1 MNSRNGGKCPG
12 EWIAAVVALSCG
24 VLHAAPADPRLVVE
38 LERVYSA
45 WKSAMTGRDLDRW
58 AQHTARS
65 RQMAVRNTIVS
76 QKREW
81 PRSLFSLAMM
91 PPEVEGLRLAGS
103 EFVGDQARLI
113 YHGRVDFRVGDSR
126 TPPDGALV
134 LDFAREPGGWKF
146 FGQRYHNLQNDA
158 ELSRKVARGDVS
170 ELNGPASAL
179 TGRAP
184 PVPAACPMPDYA
196 GQMRITAHGY
206 SVTVKLGG
214 HHGDTVVGRSSNE
227 IIIGGLKRGA
237 NPLTVTVQPLNQVGV
252 DEPSLEISVYALTP
266 HLKTPAV
273 RVFHFQPNN
282 PVAERYDLT
291 VNVGAATLR
300 QGNEI
305 DLIPS
310 E

>member
-1 MNSRNGGKCPG
+1 MVG
-12 EWIAAVVALSCG
+12 ALLCG
-24 VLHAAPADPRLVVE
+24 LVEAAPADTRLVVE

-45 WKSAMTGRDLDRW
+45 WKSAMIGRDLEGW
-58 AQHTARS
+58 ARHTARS

-81 PRSLFSLAMM
+81 PRALFSLAMM
-91 PPEVEGLRLAGS
+91 PPEIEGLRLAGS
-103 EFVGDQARLI
+103 QAIGDQARLI

-126 TPPDGALV
+126 APPDGALV
-134 LDFAREPGGWKF
+134 LDFVREPGGWKF
-146 FGQRYHNLQNDA
+146 FGQRYHNFQNDP
-158 ELSRKVARGDVS
+158 EFSRRVAGGDVS
-170 ELNGPASAL
+170 ELTGPASTL

-184 PVPAACPMPDYA
+184 PVPAACPTPDYA
-196 GQMRITAHGY
+196 GQLRITAHGY
-206 SVTVKLGG
+206 SATVKLGG
-214 HHGDTVVGRSSNE
+214 HHVETVAGRSSNE

-237 NPLTVTVQPLNQVGV
+237 NPMTVTVQPAAQGGS
-252 DEPSLEISVYALTP
+252 EAQSLEISVYALTP

-291 VNVGAATLR
+291 VNVGASTLR

-305 DLIPS
+305 DLIPV